1 MTTAINLAAESS
13 RTTATPRPTNTPFP
27 VLRRRVD
34 SARRA
39 VRFFFDATIGAAIAF
54 IFALFGIESFEIGA
68 RRGYVQ
74 LCENGCN
81 EVHDADEICPRA
93 LIADCS
99 LCARS
104 AVDLDAAGNC
114 SHCGARGVVNRRSK
128 KTGKRLRPSHLK
140 LTEAR
145 TSLRAGTHGIRD
157 HVRLSGPGSS
167 SLHMANDP

>member
-1 MTTAINLAAESS
+1 MTTAINLVAESS
-13 RTTATPRPTNTPFP
+13 RTNASPRPTSPFP
-27 VLRRRVD
+27 ALRRRVD

-39 VRFFFDATIGAAIAF
+39 GRLFFDATIGAAIAF

-81 EVHDADEICPRA
+81 EVHDIDEICPR
-93 LIADCS
+93 IVVADCD

-104 AVDLDAAGNC
+104 AVELDASGNC
-114 SHCGARGVVNRRSK
+114 SACGNRRVTNRRSK

-145 TSLRAGTHGIRD
+145 DDRRRDTRDTGTTCGAATRT
-157 HVRLSGPGSS
+157 S

>member
-1 MTTAINLAAESS
+1 MSTANLAAESS
-13 RTTATPRPTNTPFP
+13 RTNAVSRPTSPFP
-27 VLRRRVD
+27 ALRRRVD

-39 VRFFFDATIGAAIAF
+39 VRLFFDATIGAAIAF

-68 RRGYVQ
+68 RGGYVQ

-114 SHCGARGVVNRRSK
+114 SHCGARGVANRRSK

-145 TSLRAGTHGIRD
+145 IDAPRRDTRNAGSRAVERPD
-157 HVRLSGPGSS
+157 S
-167 SLHMANDP
+167 SLQMANDP